1 MYAEKGREEPHIGSE
16 NAQNIENGR
25 MLMRGIDFSEHNC
38 VALTETLRAKSA
50 CMSCRTNSQGRCPF
64 LKIGIA
70 TRNME
75 AWSSTQL
82 RGELTKR
89 GIHYDCFTFP
99 KFVAKLACKPSFRVN
114 GINLLEE
121 LDALIIRPIGRGS
134 LEELVFRMDMLYRL
148 ERQGFLVINP
158 AEAIEHCVD
167 KYDILAILE
176 DNGVPVPRT
185 VATESVNEA
194 LEAFTELGG
203 DVVAKPLFGSR
214 GIGATRIVDSEIAAT
229 IFKAITF
236 HHGVIYIQ
244 EFVPHGYSDI
254 RVFVIDNC
262 VTAAMRRVAEGWK
275 TNYSQGA
282 RPAPVELS
290 PQHEELAVRAA
301 EVVGCKIAGVDILE
315 GPNGPVIVDVNSQPG
330 WKGLQMVTKVNI
342 AEKIV
347 NFLLSELKK

>member
-1 MYAEKGREEPHIGSE
+1 
-16 NAQNIENGR
+16 
-25 MLMRGIDFSEHNC
+25 
-38 VALTETLRAKSA
+38 
-50 CMSCRTNSQGRCPF
+50 

-82 RGELTKR
+82 RGELNKR
-89 GIHYDCFTFP
+89 GIPYECFTFP
-99 KFVAKLACKPSFRVN
+99 KLVAKLSYKPSFRVN
-114 GINLLEE
+114 NLELQKE

-134 LEELVFRMDMLYRL
+134 LEELVFRMDMLYKL

-158 AEAIEHCVD
+158 TEAIEHCVD

-176 DNGVPVPRT
+176 DNNIPIPRT
-185 VATESVNEA
+185 AATESVNEA
-194 LEAFTELGG
+194 LKAFTELGE
-203 DVVAKPLFGSR
+203 DVVVKPLFGSR
-214 GIGATRIVDSEIAAT
+214 GIGATRIVDLEIAAT

-236 HHGVIYIQ
+236 HHGVVYIQ
-244 EFVPHGYSDI
+244 EFIPHGTSDI
-254 RVFVIDNC
+254 RAFVIDST
-262 VTAAMRRVAEGWK
+262 VTAAMRRVAENWK

-282 RPAPVELS
+282 KPAPLKLNPNLE
-290 PQHEELAVRAA
+290 QLAVRAA
-301 EVVGCKIAGVDILE
+301 KVVGCKIAGVDILE

-347 NFLLSELKK
+347 TFLLSELKH